1 MTALGAAAVE
11 HSGSGLGGHTNEK
24 AVNLGTA
31 AAVGLERA
39 LGHNI
44 YPVCEN
50 YSEKSAV
57 FKSCEAVLLG
67 EPLRFYQESC
77 DLLKNS
83 F

>member
-24 AVNLGTA
+24 AVNLGAA

-57 FKSCEAVLLG
+57 FKSCEAVLLQASAVLSG
-67 EPLRFYQESC
+67 IG
-77 DLLKNS
+77 
-83 F
+83 